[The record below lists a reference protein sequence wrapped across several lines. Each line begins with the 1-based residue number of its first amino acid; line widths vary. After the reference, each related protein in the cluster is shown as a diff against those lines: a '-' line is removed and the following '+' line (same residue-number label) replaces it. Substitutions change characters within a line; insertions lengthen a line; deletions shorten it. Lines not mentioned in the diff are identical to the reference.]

1 MRLQTVCWA
10 RLTSSICLT
19 GQVSARKVQ
28 FTTTYSKA
36 IQQRMLDG
44 GKLHNSQLHV
54 ALNGAQAGQRHWTL
68 PARQVL

>member
-44 GKLHNSQLHV
+44 GKLHNSQST
-54 ALNGAQAGQRHWTL
+54 W
-68 PARQVL
+68 P